1 MRHAIY
7 NSKNIITRAGINI
20 YIAQPDISLLFES
33 RVDTYADI
41 VESLEPMVQQIR
53 GARIRPCTNRDRL
66 PGMKLPGFPVLV
78 IDTAHDGDTVIL
90 GVAGIVNSYDP
101 TPVWS
106 LRASGWSGEAVEYKG
121 SKEDAV
127 ALFRQ
132 VIRLGSKEVKAEMD
146 KEAAA

>member
-1 MRHAIY
+1 MAHTIY
-7 NSKNIITRAGINI
+7 NSKTIITRAGIDI
-20 YIAQPDISLLFES
+20 YVNQPDAVFIFES
-33 RVDTYADI
+33 RVEAYAEI
-41 VESLEPMVQQIR
+41 VESLGLMMQHVR
-53 GARIRPCTNRDRL
+53 RARIRPSTNRDAL

-90 GVAGIVNSYDP
+90 GIAGIVDSYDP
-101 TPVWS
+101 TPVWT
-106 LRASGWSGEAVEYKG
+106 LRASGWSGAAVEYKG